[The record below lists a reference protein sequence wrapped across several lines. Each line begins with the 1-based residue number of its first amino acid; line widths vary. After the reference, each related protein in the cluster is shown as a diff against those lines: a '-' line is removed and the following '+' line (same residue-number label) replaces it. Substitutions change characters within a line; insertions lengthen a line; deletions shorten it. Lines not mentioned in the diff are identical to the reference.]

1 MAYSSNRNYQDE
13 INKAV
18 SSGDYALASRLE
30 KERNEKIDGE
40 GLSYEKTYN
49 HQKPEGI
56 TDATY
61 NAMNKQ
67 YTPSDKQQ
75 QLDANKQNA
84 GNKVTNLANKRNI
97 VSNSTWSDIESEFKT
112 PTAVKQA
119 DAYLAEQ
126 LEKIQSGRTS
136 YTNQLQEAMDKILKR
151 EKFSYD
157 VDTDPLFQ
165 QALASAMGSGKQAMQ
180 DTIGQASALTGGYG
194 SSYATTAGNQAYN
207 AYIQDAY
214 DNLPQYYQM
223 AREAYEAEG
232 DELYRQYSMFSTEDE
247 KEYNRNITAFDVT
260 SQYRNQIYNEEY
272 GRYRDSKSDA
282 FATANL
288 EISEHGQLV
297 NDAMNAYNIAA
308 DLADTEYQ
316 RKYNSWLDSV
326 NIAMQQGQIER
337 GAYEYDTSLEEDKRR
352 YDQDYARKVFE
363 SDRTYN
369 RGVYE
374 SDRAYDR
381 GVYEYDTSLAEQ
393 KRQFDVGEANDMS
406 IAQSQLAQDNEHF
419 YASLN
424 ARGSSGG
431 GGGGG
436 GPQLKTPTTTMLKNA
451 LAAYNSGDMNAYNAE
466 LSAANASGYDV
477 NAITQ
482 YIVDNGAEWVQTYVN
497 YYNGI
502 KIKDDTFNGGGGTDH
517 NDVYSYTSPNG
528 KTYERTTDQLINKI
542 NGMDMPE
549 EQKQALIKKITS
561 QSKK

>member
-1 MAYSSNRNYQDE
+1 MAYSLNRNYQDE

-40 GLSYEKTYN
+40 SLSYEKTYN
-49 HQKPEGI
+49 YQKPEGI

-67 YTPSDKQQ
+67 YTASDKQQ

-84 GNKVTNLANKRNI
+84 GNKVTNLTNKSNI
-97 VSNSTWSDIESEFKT
+97 VSSSTWADIESEFKT

-119 DAYLAEQ
+119 DAYLADQ
-126 LEKIQSGRTS
+126 LKKIQSGRTS
-136 YTNQLQEAMDKILKR
+136 YTEQLQEAMDKILNR

-247 KEYNRNITAFDVT
+247 KEYNRNITAFDAT
-260 SQYRNQIYNEEY
+260 SQYRNQLYNEAY
-272 GRYRDSKSDA
+272 GQYRDSKSDA

-297 NDAMNAYNIAA
+297 SDAVNAYNIAA
-308 DLADTEYQ
+308 NLADTEYERNYQ
-316 RKYNSWLDSV
+316 SWLDSI
-326 NIAMQQGQIER
+326 NIAMQKGQIER
-337 GAYEYDTSLEEDKRR
+337 GTYEYDKTFAENVRQYEESKAF
-352 YDQDYARKVFE
+352 QKEQFE
-363 SDRTYN
+363 H
-369 RGVYE
+369 
-374 SDRAYDR
+374 
-381 GVYEYDTSLAEQ
+381 Q
-393 KRQFDVGEANDMS
+393 KYVDSQN
-406 IAQSQLAQDNEHF
+406 IAQGW
-419 YASLN
+419 ASIN
-424 ARGSSGG
+424 ARGSGG

-436 GPQLKTPTTTMLKNA
+436 
-451 LAAYNSGDMNAYNAE
+451 
-466 LSAANASGYDV
+466 
-477 NAITQ
+477 
-482 YIVDNGAEWVQTYVN
+482 
-497 YYNGI
+497 
-502 KIKDDTFNGGGGTDH
+502 DDTFELDNSEVKEIKSLLASGATEGEILDYLYNKGKVPDDMTAFTNLINTYRNQTTKEKNTPTNIGTLNGFKTDKGD
-517 NDVYSYTSPNG
+517 NFDIVVNG
-528 KTYERTTDQLINKI
+528 KSYGVENHGKVTNDKTLKKLEKYDVSNNNAFVHDGTIYVKKKGEYYKVGAYWTGGDNLAKAV
-542 NGMDMPE
+542 E
-549 EQKQALIKKITS
+549 AL
-561 QSKK
+561 SKKSK